1 VYFVKLMQINF
12 VSYKVLQRNTLF
24 LNSRKIFSL
33 DDVICQKLTK
43 WPTKG
48 SYKVCSTL
56 YVYLTEISFIP
67 WFPRTR
73 KASIDAMK
81 NFPESPFTQAC
92 YNGCSRLSC
101 AEPDVSLQF
110 TSVYCG
116 LCLTCAVFVPGYNL
130 GAADTENK

>member
-12 VSYKVLQRNTLF
+12 VSYKVLQRNTLL

-81 NFPESPFTQAC
+81 IFPNLRLHRPAIMVAAGYPAQSQT
-92 YNGCSRLSC
+92 YHCSLPVC
-101 AEPDVSLQF
+101 IV
-110 TSVYCG
+110 VC
-116 LCLTCAVFVPGYNL
+116 V
-130 GAADTENK
+130 